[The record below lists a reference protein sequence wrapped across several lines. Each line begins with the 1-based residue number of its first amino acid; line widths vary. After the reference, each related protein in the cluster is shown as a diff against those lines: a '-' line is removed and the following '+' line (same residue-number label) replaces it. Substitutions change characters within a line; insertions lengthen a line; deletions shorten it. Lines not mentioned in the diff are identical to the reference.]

1 VRRSPSAALS
11 PWRARASS
19 SAPSV
24 SPRRSPQPPRS
35 VHPPASPAPRPPTPR
50 RPPAPCRAA
59 AARTDRGA
67 AQAALFAAAAAQD
80 PGAGAL
86 RARLGGALADAGR
99 LEGAE
104 GNLSAALAT
113 LGADAAAG
121 DAGARALAAGVR
133 LRLALVLERAGAPRR
148 AAPLLEALVAGA
160 PDAAVL
166 WYLRARAAPA
176 ARARARA
183 AAQRLF
189 PLLPARA
196 RAPRVLQ
203 PDGAEAKVNTTTF
216 DGSAGSASGGKGMR
230 WLVVTPGPEGWGNRV
245 LVLAS
250 AALFAMHSGRVALPP
265 VQSGHVSS
273 IPPY

>member
-1 VRRSPSAALS
+1 
-11 PWRARASS
+11 
-19 SAPSV
+19 
-24 SPRRSPQPPRS
+24 
-35 VHPPASPAPRPPTPR
+35 
-50 RPPAPCRAA
+50 
-59 AARTDRGA
+59 
-67 AQAALFAAAAAQD
+67 
-80 PGAGAL
+80 
-86 RARLGGALADAGR
+86 
-99 LEGAE
+99 
-104 GNLSAALAT
+104 
-113 LGADAAAG
+113 
-121 DAGARALAAGVR
+121 VR

-189 PLLPARA
+189 PALPARA

-216 DGSAGSASGGKGMR
+216 DGSAGSASGGKGMRGAAAAFAARQARACAALRAARGAGDARLAGLR